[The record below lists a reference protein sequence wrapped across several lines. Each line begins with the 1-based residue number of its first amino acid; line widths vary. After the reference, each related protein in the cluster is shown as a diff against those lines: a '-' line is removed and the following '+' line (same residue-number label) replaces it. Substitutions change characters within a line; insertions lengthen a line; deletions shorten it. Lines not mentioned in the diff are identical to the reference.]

1 MVISTPFPPEEGIG
15 YYTYN
20 LSKKLVERGHQ
31 VVVITRGSWSRTE
44 RESIDEIEVIKA
56 PFIPVYPLYI
66 HVHGMLVY
74 KVFKKLESEVDVVHF
89 HTPLPPSIKTS
100 LPVVTTI
107 HTPMLSDNRYIEVS
121 SLYSLLSKI
130 SARIVSYPVELKLIQ
145 SSDIVTTVS
154 KSVAQELKEYHLNP
168 EKVIVV
174 GNGVDEKFFYPK
186 QKILGDGKKY
196 IMFAGRIDREKGLFD
211 LVESARY
218 VCSEKPDVFFI
229 IAGKGRDLGKLRESI
244 RKAKLQDRFIFPGQV
259 NKDQLV
265 KLYQDA
271 TIFVFPSYHEG
282 LPGAVLEAMSCG
294 LPVIATDVRG
304 NRDLISNG
312 ETGILV
318 PPRSP
323 EKMAET
329 ISMLLKDKNF
339 RKNLGRNARKTVE
352 EKYTWDVVSNKFL
365 RCYESLVGDR

>member
-1 MVISTPFPPEEGIG
+1 
-15 YYTYN
+15 
-20 LSKKLVERGHQ
+20 
-31 VVVITRGSWSRTE
+31 
-44 RESIDEIEVIKA
+44 
-56 PFIPVYPLYI
+56 
-66 HVHGMLVY
+66 
-74 KVFKKLESEVDVVHF
+74 
-89 HTPLPPSIKTS
+89 SIKTS